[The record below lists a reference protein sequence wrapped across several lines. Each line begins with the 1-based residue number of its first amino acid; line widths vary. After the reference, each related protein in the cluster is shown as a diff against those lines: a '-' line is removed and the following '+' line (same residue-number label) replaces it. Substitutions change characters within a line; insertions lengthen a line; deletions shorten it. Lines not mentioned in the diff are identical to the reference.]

1 MTELINEWRNDEM
14 KEGTSEGKDS
24 KKDSK
29 LTWDD
34 TPQSI
39 PCHRHDRCEISPW
52 VGGWPNAS
60 PVPL

>member
-1 MTELINEWRNDEM
+1 MTELINEWRNDGM
-14 KEGTSEGKDS
+14 KEGISEV
-24 KKDSK
+24 KDSK

-39 PCHRHDRCEISPW
+39 PCHRHDRCEISLW